1 MELDFVHIIADHG
14 PGAMWQ
20 DVAQEDHG
28 QWSRLAMMLC
38 TLVQSLVP
46 LLTMVW
52 LVHAIIWY
60 RFWYE

>member
-28 QWSRLAMMLC
+28 QSTC
-38 TLVQSLVP
+38 NDV
-46 LLTMVW
+46 
-52 LVHAIIWY
+52 VHPGSE
-60 RFWYE
+60 FSSVVNC